1 MMGKVVAYSDNRQ
14 RVHCDRRS
22 KTLVKN
28 QNVFRAELQKGWGK
42 K

>member
-22 KTLVKN
+22 KTLTKN